1 MPSILESFLIRS
13 ILAGALLPL
22 AVMTGNAAEK
32 SNPAQPLLEKFDK
45 GYINWKSGEYIANVS
60 APVPTEYR
68 GKAVSQAMGK
78 ELALRVSRALAD
90 SVFIQIVADTRVD
103 AKHRLSQLVKG
114 DAEIKLV
121 GNIRG
126 KELIQQKWV
135 NRINKLWL
143 EASYRISMHGVDGV
157 ISHIY
162 DQAIEARPV
171 RHPAPAK
178 APAGTS
184 DNSTSLTQTVV
195 YIDARGTG
203 LQPALFPVIMDQSGA
218 PLLDPAEAG
227 KSYISENRVLEYVV
241 ERSGQSLSALLTRD
255 DAIIIS
261 AVKYPAFSMTWI
273 ISTSYAEEPAPV
285 RKRKKRRVMKAT
297 EAEGLL
303 KSNIIVGKED
313 AKRLRQ
319 AQANGELSARPR
331 IIVITDGTV
340 GGTEGKRINPGR
352 LLALLSQEKKRK

>member
-1 MPSILESFLIRS
+1 MYTILESVLIRS
-13 ILAGALLPL
+13 ILVVILSPL
-22 AVMTGNAAEK
+22 AVIAANASEEL
-32 SNPAQPLLEKFDK
+32 NPVQPLLEKFDK

-60 APVPTEYR
+60 APVPAEYR

-78 ELALRVSRALAD
+78 ELALRVSRTLAD
-90 SVFIQIVADTRVD
+90 SVFLQIVADTRVD
-103 AKHRLSQLVKG
+103 AKHRLSQLVKN

-126 KELIQQKWV
+126 KELIKQKWV
-135 NRINKLWL
+135 SRNNKLWL

-162 DQAIEARPV
+162 DRAIKTRPV
-171 RHPAPAK
+171 MHPAPAK
-178 APAGTS
+178 APAGIS
-184 DNSTSLTQTVV
+184 GNITQTVV

-203 LQPALFPVIMDQSGA
+203 LQPALFPVIMDQSGT

-241 ERSGQSLSALLTRD
+241 AEPGQSLF
-255 DAIIIS
+255 
-261 AVKYPAFSMTWI
+261 AFSMTWL

-285 RKRKKRRVMKAT
+285 RKRKKRRALKAT
-297 EAEGLL
+297 GAEGLL

-313 AKRLRQ
+313 AERLRQ
-319 AQANGELSARPR
+319 AQASGELSARPR

-340 GGTEGKRINPGR
+340 GGTEGKLMNPGT
-352 LLALLSQEKKRK
+352 LLALLSQEKKQK